1 LGLPEKTVPA
11 TRFGE
16 KWKCWLTGGFHSELE
31 GESWRAEHGEAV
43 GELWWAAMQCGA
55 RSSSPE

>member
-16 KWKCWLTGGFHSELE
+16 DWKCWLTGGFHSELE
-31 GESWRAEHGEAV
+31 GGSWRAEQGGAV
-43 GELWWAAMQCGA
+43 DEFWWSAMPGGA